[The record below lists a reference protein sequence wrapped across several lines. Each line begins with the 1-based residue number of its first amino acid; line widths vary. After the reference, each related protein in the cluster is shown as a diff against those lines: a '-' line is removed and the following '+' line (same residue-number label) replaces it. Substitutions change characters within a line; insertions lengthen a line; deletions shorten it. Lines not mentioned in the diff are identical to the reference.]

1 MFFDLLSCLGKM
13 DFGLSGLS
21 VIEDL
26 LKCIIQCFLFSGLF
40 KVAAEKL
47 ELEKLQSLQT
57 KMENVMTKYKI

>member
-26 LKCIIQCFLFSGLF
+26 LKCIIQCFLFSDLF

-47 ELEKLQSLQT
+47 ELEKLQSL
-57 KMENVMTKYKI
+57 

>member
-13 DFGLSGLS
+13 DFGLS

-26 LKCIIQCFLFSGLF
+26 LKCIIQCFLFSDLF

-47 ELEKLQSLQT
+47 ELEKLQSL
-57 KMENVMTKYKI
+57 

>member
-26 LKCIIQCFLFSGLF
+26 LKCIIQCFLFS
-40 KVAAEKL
+40 AAEKL
-47 ELEKLQSLQT
+47 ELEKLQSL
-57 KMENVMTKYKI
+57 